1 MIHRRIVI
9 DVPTRT
15 IVRVIALVLAAAAA
29 VKIVDA
35 VSHVL
40 TWIAVSA
47 FLAVALEPVVRVTE
61 RWMSRTWAVLAV
73 FTGLLTLVA
82 LFLAV
87 LIIPIATQVDDLRNA
102 APGYLQRLERNQT
115 IRDLN
120 SRYKLVQKAQDAAKQ
135 APGRVFG
142 AAGRFVSGVVATLT
156 VLFLTLF
163 LMFELP
169 AMSRGVLSLL
179 SEDQAARV
187 RLVSADV
194 NRSIG
199 GYVLGNLAIS
209 VIAGAIV
216 GISLWILG
224 VPYAAAL
231 AVFMGVC
238 DLVPLVGAT
247 VGALAAIGV
256 AFAAQGVTAGI
267 VMIVVNVV
275 YQQFENHILQPIV
288 YRKTVQLSA
297 FLVLVAVLIG
307 GELMGVLGALV
318 AIPIAGSIQL
328 VVRELRAG
336 VGIAPARPS
345 RSPRQPNHRGQAPSG
360 AVKHRCLMPMFHALP
375 LAASR
380 ISSHAVSTCSAVV
393 ARFPIAT
400 RTA

>member
-1 MIHRRIVI
+1 MVDRMVI

-29 VKIVDA
+29 VQILDA
-35 VSHVL
+35 VSRVL
-40 TWIAVSA
+40 TWIAVSI

-61 RWMSRTWAVLAV
+61 RWMSRTWAVLTV
-73 FTGLLTLVA
+73 FGGLLALVA

-87 LIIPIATQVDDLRNA
+87 LIIPIATQVDDLRAA
-102 APGYLQRLERNQT
+102 APGYLQRLERNHT

-120 SRYKLVQKAQDAAKQ
+120 QRYKLVQKAQDAAKQ
-135 APGRVFG
+135 APARVFG
-142 AAGRFVSGVVATLT
+142 AAGRFVNGVVATLT

-169 AMSRGVLSLL
+169 AISRGLLSLL
-179 SEDQAARV
+179 TDDDAARV
-187 RLVSADV
+187 RLVAADV

-209 VIAGAIV
+209 VIAGATV

-297 FLVLVAVLIG
+297 FLVLVAVLVG

-328 VVRELRAG
+328 VVREIRAG
-336 VGIAPARPS
+336 VADPAAP
-345 RSPRQPNHRGQAPSG
+345 QPEPEPG
-360 AVKHRCLMPMFHALP
+360 
-375 LAASR
+375 
-380 ISSHAVSTCSAVV
+380 
-393 ARFPIAT
+393 
-400 RTA
+400 

>member
-1 MIHRRIVI
+1 MVHRRIVI

-15 IVRVIALVLAAAAA
+15 IVRVIALVLVAAAA

-40 TWIAVSA
+40 TWIAVSV

-61 RWMSRTWAVLAV
+61 RWMSRTWAVLTV
-73 FTGLLTLVA
+73 FAGLLGLVA

-87 LIIPIATQVDDLRNA
+87 LIIPIATQIDDLRDA

-135 APGRVFG
+135 APAQVFG
-142 AAGRFVSGVVATLT
+142 AAGRFVNGVVATLT

-169 AMSRGVLSLL
+169 TMSRGLLSLL
-179 SEDQAARV
+179 SEEQAARV

-209 VIAGAIV
+209 VIAGATV

-328 VVRELRAG
+328 VVRELRQG
-336 VGIAPARPS
+336 VGETPVPGTAEPQPRGPSPGLSPGLRPRARAPRPCPRARPSSPGS
-345 RSPRQPNHRGQAPSG
+345 RSPRG
-360 AVKHRCLMPMFHALP
+360 
-375 LAASR
+375 
-380 ISSHAVSTCSAVV
+380 SA
-393 ARFPIAT
+393 
-400 RTA
+400 

>member
-1 MIHRRIVI
+1 
-9 DVPTRT
+9 
-15 IVRVIALVLAAAAA
+15 
-29 VKIVDA
+29 
-35 VSHVL
+35 
-40 TWIAVSA
+40 
-47 FLAVALEPVVRVTE
+47 
-61 RWMSRTWAVLAV
+61 V
-73 FTGLLTLVA
+73 FVGLLALVA

-87 LIIPIATQVDDLRNA
+87 LIIPIATQVDDLRDA

-120 SRYKLVQKAQDAAKQ
+120 QRYKLVQKAQDAAQQ
-135 APGRVFG
+135 APARVFG
-142 AAGRFVSGVVATLT
+142 AAGRFVNGVVATLT

-169 AMSRGVLSLL
+169 AISRGLLSLL
-179 SEDQAARV
+179 TDDDAARV
-187 RLVSADV
+187 RLVAADV

-209 VIAGAIV
+209 VIAGATV

-297 FLVLVAVLIG
+297 FLVLVAVLVG

-328 VVRELRAG
+328 VVREIRAG
-336 VGIAPARPS
+336 VADPAAP
-345 RSPRQPNHRGQAPSG
+345 QPEPEPG
-360 AVKHRCLMPMFHALP
+360 
-375 LAASR
+375 
-380 ISSHAVSTCSAVV
+380 
-393 ARFPIAT
+393 
-400 RTA
+400 

>member
-1 MIHRRIVI
+1 MVHRRIVI

-15 IVRVIALVLAAAAA
+15 IVRVIALVLVAAAA

-40 TWIAVSA
+40 TWIAVSV

-61 RWMSRTWAVLAV
+61 RWMSRTWAVLTV
-73 FTGLLTLVA
+73 FAGLLGLVA

-87 LIIPIATQVDDLRNA
+87 LIIPIATQIDDLRDA

-135 APGRVFG
+135 APAQVFG
-142 AAGRFVSGVVATLT
+142 AAGRFVNGVVATLT

-169 AMSRGVLSLL
+169 TMSRGLLSLL
-179 SEDQAARV
+179 SEEQAARV

-209 VIAGAIV
+209 VIAGATV

-328 VVRELRAG
+328 VVREVRQG
-336 VGIAPARPS
+336 VGETPVPGTDV
-345 RSPRQPNHRGQAPSG
+345 SPEPG
-360 AVKHRCLMPMFHALP
+360 
-375 LAASR
+375 
-380 ISSHAVSTCSAVV
+380 SA
-393 ARFPIAT
+393 
-400 RTA
+400 

>member
-1 MIHRRIVI
+1 MVDRMVI

-15 IVRVIALVLAAAAA
+15 VVRVIALVLAAAAA
-29 VKIVDA
+29 VQILDA
-35 VSHVL
+35 VSRVL
-40 TWIAVSA
+40 TWIAVSI

-61 RWMSRTWAVLAV
+61 RWMSRTWAVLTV
-73 FTGLLTLVA
+73 FGGLLALVA

-87 LIIPIATQVDDLRNA
+87 LIIPIATQVDDLRAA
-102 APGYLQRLERNQT
+102 APGYLQRLERNHT

-120 SRYKLVQKAQDAAKQ
+120 QRYKLVQKAQDAAKQ
-135 APGRVFG
+135 APARVFG
-142 AAGRFVSGVVATLT
+142 AAGRFVNGVVATLT

-169 AMSRGVLSLL
+169 TMSRGLLSLL
-179 SEDQAARV
+179 TEDDAARV
-187 RLVSADV
+187 RLVAADV

-209 VIAGAIV
+209 VIAGATV

-297 FLVLVAVLIG
+297 FLVLVAVLVG

-328 VVRELRAG
+328 VVREIRAG
-336 VGIAPARPS
+336 VADPAAP
-345 RSPRQPNHRGQAPSG
+345 QPEPEPG
-360 AVKHRCLMPMFHALP
+360 
-375 LAASR
+375 
-380 ISSHAVSTCSAVV
+380 
-393 ARFPIAT
+393 
-400 RTA
+400 

>member
-1 MIHRRIVI
+1 MVDRMVI

-15 IVRVIALVLAAAAA
+15 VVRVIALVLAAAAA
-29 VKIVDA
+29 VQILDA
-35 VSHVL
+35 VSRVL
-40 TWIAVSA
+40 TWIAVSI

-61 RWMSRTWAVLAV
+61 RWMSRTWAVLTV
-73 FTGLLTLVA
+73 FGGLLALVA

-87 LIIPIATQVDDLRNA
+87 LIIPIATQVDDLRDA

-120 SRYKLVQKAQDAAKQ
+120 QRYKLVQKAQDAAQQ
-135 APGRVFG
+135 APARVFG
-142 AAGRFVSGVVATLT
+142 AAGRFVNGVVATLT

-169 AMSRGVLSLL
+169 AMSRGLLSLL
-179 SEDQAARV
+179 TEDDAARV
-187 RLVSADV
+187 RLVAADV

-209 VIAGAIV
+209 VIAGATV

-297 FLVLVAVLIG
+297 FLVLVAVLVG

-328 VVRELRAG
+328 VVREIRAG
-336 VGIAPARPS
+336 VADPAAP
-345 RSPRQPNHRGQAPSG
+345 QPEPEPG
-360 AVKHRCLMPMFHALP
+360 
-375 LAASR
+375 
-380 ISSHAVSTCSAVV
+380 
-393 ARFPIAT
+393 
-400 RTA
+400 

>member
-1 MIHRRIVI
+1 MVDRMVI

-29 VKIVDA
+29 VQILDA
-35 VSHVL
+35 VSRVL
-40 TWIAVSA
+40 TWIAVSV

-61 RWMSRTWAVLAV
+61 RWMSRTWAVLTV
-73 FTGLLTLVA
+73 FGGLLALVA

-87 LIIPIATQVDDLRNA
+87 LIIPIATQVDDLRDA

-120 SRYKLVQKAQDAAKQ
+120 QRYKLVQKAQDAAKQ
-135 APGRVFG
+135 APARVFG
-142 AAGRFVSGVVATLT
+142 AAGRFVNGVVATLT

-169 AMSRGVLSLL
+169 AMSRGLLSLL
-179 SEDQAARV
+179 TDDDAARV
-187 RLVSADV
+187 RLVAADV

-209 VIAGAIV
+209 VIAGATV

-297 FLVLVAVLIG
+297 FLVLVAVLVG

-336 VGIAPARPS
+336 VGDPAAP
-345 RSPRQPNHRGQAPSG
+345 QPEREPG
-360 AVKHRCLMPMFHALP
+360 
-375 LAASR
+375 
-380 ISSHAVSTCSAVV
+380 
-393 ARFPIAT
+393 
-400 RTA
+400 

>member
-1 MIHRRIVI
+1 MVHRRIVI

-15 IVRVIALVLAAAAA
+15 IVRVIALVLVAAAA
-29 VKIVDA
+29 VKIVAA

-40 TWIAVSA
+40 TWIAVSV

-61 RWMSRTWAVLAV
+61 RWMSRTWAVLTV
-73 FTGLLTLVA
+73 FGGLLGLVA

-87 LIIPIATQVDDLRNA
+87 LIIPIATQIDDLRDA

-135 APGRVFG
+135 APAQVFG
-142 AAGRFVSGVVATLT
+142 AAGRFVNGVVATLT

-169 AMSRGVLSLL
+169 TMSRGLLSLL
-179 SEDQAARV
+179 SEEQAARV

-209 VIAGAIV
+209 VIAGATV
-216 GISLWILG
+216 GLSLWILG
-224 VPYAAAL
+224 VPYAASL

-328 VVRELRAG
+328 VVREIRQG
-336 VGIAPARPS
+336 VGETPVPGTDV
-345 RSPRQPNHRGQAPSG
+345 SPEPG
-360 AVKHRCLMPMFHALP
+360 
-375 LAASR
+375 
-380 ISSHAVSTCSAVV
+380 SA
-393 ARFPIAT
+393 
-400 RTA
+400 

>member
-1 MIHRRIVI
+1 VVHRRIVI

-15 IVRVIALVLAAAAA
+15 IVRVIALVLVAAAA

-40 TWIAVSA
+40 TWIAVSV

-61 RWMSRTWAVLAV
+61 RWMSRTWAVLTV
-73 FTGLLTLVA
+73 FGGLLALVA

-87 LIIPIATQVDDLRNA
+87 LIIPIATQVDDLRAA
-102 APGYLQRLERNQT
+102 APGYLQRLERNHT

-120 SRYKLVQKAQDAAKQ
+120 QRYKLVQKAQDAAKQ
-135 APGRVFG
+135 APARVFG
-142 AAGRFVSGVVATLT
+142 AAGRFVNGVVATLT

-169 AMSRGVLSLL
+169 TMSRGLLSLL
-179 SEDQAARV
+179 TEDDAARV
-187 RLVSADV
+187 RLVAADV

-209 VIAGAIV
+209 VIAGATV

-297 FLVLVAVLIG
+297 FLVLVAVLVG

-328 VVRELRAG
+328 VVREIRAG
-336 VGIAPARPS
+336 VADPAAP
-345 RSPRQPNHRGQAPSG
+345 QPEPEPG
-360 AVKHRCLMPMFHALP
+360 
-375 LAASR
+375 
-380 ISSHAVSTCSAVV
+380 
-393 ARFPIAT
+393 
-400 RTA
+400 

>member
-1 MIHRRIVI
+1 MQRRIVI

-29 VKIVDA
+29 VKILDA

-40 TWIAVSA
+40 TWIAVA
-47 FLAVALEPVVRVTE
+47 VFLAVALEPVVRVTE

-87 LIIPIATQVDDLRNA
+87 LIIPIATQVDDLRDA

-120 SRYKLVQKAQDAAKQ
+120 QRYKLVQKAQDAAKQ
-135 APGRVFG
+135 APARVFG
-142 AAGRFVSGVVATLT
+142 AAGRFVNGVVATLT

-169 AMSRGVLSLL
+169 TMSRGLLSLL
-179 SEDQAARV
+179 SEEQAGRV
-187 RLVSADV
+187 RLVATDV

-209 VIAGAIV
+209 VIAGATV

-267 VMIVVNVV
+267 VMIVINVV

-328 VVRELRAG
+328 VVRELRTGTVMA
-336 VGIAPARPS
+336 APP
-345 RSPRQPNHRGQAPSG
+345 QPEPEPG
-360 AVKHRCLMPMFHALP
+360 
-375 LAASR
+375 
-380 ISSHAVSTCSAVV
+380 
-393 ARFPIAT
+393 
-400 RTA
+400 

>member
-1 MIHRRIVI
+1 MVQRRIVI
-9 DVPTRT
+9 DLPTRT

-29 VKIVDA
+29 VKIVGA

-40 TWIAVSA
+40 TWIAVSV

-87 LIIPIATQVDDLRNA
+87 LIIPIATQVDDLRDA

-120 SRYKLVQKAQDAAKQ
+120 QRYKLVQKAQDAAKQ
-135 APGRVFG
+135 APARVFG

-163 LMFELP
+163 LMFELQ

-179 SEDQAARV
+179 TEDQAARV

-194 NRSIG
+194 NKSIG

-209 VIAGAIV
+209 VIAGATV

-328 VVRELRAG
+328 VVRELRKG
-336 VGIAPARPS
+336 TIAPAPTL
-345 RSPRQPNHRGQAPSG
+345 PQPEPE
-360 AVKHRCLMPMFHALP
+360 
-375 LAASR
+375 
-380 ISSHAVSTCSAVV
+380 
-393 ARFPIAT
+393 AT
-400 RTA
+400 

>member
-1 MIHRRIVI
+1 VVHRRIVI

-15 IVRVIALVLAAAAA
+15 IVRVIALVLVAAAA

-40 TWIAVSA
+40 TWIAVSV

-61 RWMSRTWAVLAV
+61 RWMSRTWAVLTV
-73 FTGLLTLVA
+73 FAGLLGLVA

-87 LIIPIATQVDDLRNA
+87 LIIPIATQIDDLRDA

-135 APGRVFG
+135 APAQVFG
-142 AAGRFVSGVVATLT
+142 AAGRFVNGVVATLT

-169 AMSRGVLSLL
+169 TMSRGLLSLL
-179 SEDQAARV
+179 SEEQAARV
-187 RLVSADV
+187 RLVSTDV

-209 VIAGAIV
+209 VIAGATV
-216 GISLWILG
+216 GMSLWILG

-328 VVRELRAG
+328 VVREVRQG
-336 VGIAPARPS
+336 VGETPVPGTDV
-345 RSPRQPNHRGQAPSG
+345 SPEPG
-360 AVKHRCLMPMFHALP
+360 
-375 LAASR
+375 
-380 ISSHAVSTCSAVV
+380 SA
-393 ARFPIAT
+393 
-400 RTA
+400 

>member
-1 MIHRRIVI
+1 MVDRMVI

-29 VKIVDA
+29 VQILDA
-35 VSHVL
+35 VSRVL
-40 TWIAVSA
+40 TWIAVSI

-61 RWMSRTWAVLAV
+61 RWMSRTWAVLTV
-73 FTGLLTLVA
+73 FGGLLALVA

-87 LIIPIATQVDDLRNA
+87 LIIPIATQVDDLRDA
-102 APGYLQRLERNQT
+102 APGYLQRLERNHT

-120 SRYKLVQKAQDAAKQ
+120 QRYKLVQKAQDAAKQ
-135 APGRVFG
+135 APARVFG
-142 AAGRFVSGVVATLT
+142 AAGRFVNGVVATLT

-169 AMSRGVLSLL
+169 AISRGLLSLL
-179 SEDQAARV
+179 TDDDAARV
-187 RLVSADV
+187 RLVAADV

-209 VIAGAIV
+209 VIAGATV

-297 FLVLVAVLIG
+297 FLVLVAVLVG

-328 VVRELRAG
+328 VVREIRAG
-336 VGIAPARPS
+336 VADPAAP
-345 RSPRQPNHRGQAPSG
+345 QPEPEPG
-360 AVKHRCLMPMFHALP
+360 
-375 LAASR
+375 
-380 ISSHAVSTCSAVV
+380 
-393 ARFPIAT
+393 
-400 RTA
+400 

>member
-1 MIHRRIVI
+1 MIDRMVI

-29 VKIVDA
+29 VQILDA
-35 VSHVL
+35 VSRVL
-40 TWIAVSA
+40 TWIAVSI

-61 RWMSRTWAVLAV
+61 RWMSRTWAVLTV
-73 FTGLLTLVA
+73 FGGLLVLVA

-87 LIIPIATQVDDLRNA
+87 LIIPIATQVDDLRDA

-120 SRYKLVQKAQDAAKQ
+120 QRYKLVQKAQDAAQQ
-135 APGRVFG
+135 APARVFG
-142 AAGRFVSGVVATLT
+142 AAGRFVNGVVATLT

-169 AMSRGVLSLL
+169 AMSRGLLSLL
-179 SEDQAARV
+179 TEDDAARV
-187 RLVSADV
+187 RLVAADV

-209 VIAGAIV
+209 VIAGATV

-297 FLVLVAVLIG
+297 FLVLVAVLVG

-328 VVRELRAG
+328 VVREIRAG
-336 VGIAPARPS
+336 VADPAAP
-345 RSPRQPNHRGQAPSG
+345 QPEPEPG
-360 AVKHRCLMPMFHALP
+360 
-375 LAASR
+375 
-380 ISSHAVSTCSAVV
+380 
-393 ARFPIAT
+393 
-400 RTA
+400 

>member
-1 MIHRRIVI
+1 MVDRMVI

-29 VKIVDA
+29 VQILDA
-35 VSHVL
+35 VSRVL
-40 TWIAVSA
+40 TWIAVSV

-61 RWMSRTWAVLAV
+61 RWMSRTWAVLTV
-73 FTGLLTLVA
+73 FGGLLVLVA

-87 LIIPIATQVDDLRNA
+87 LIIPIATQVDDLRDA

-120 SRYKLVQKAQDAAKQ
+120 QRYKLVQKAQDAAQQ
-135 APGRVFG
+135 APARVFG
-142 AAGRFVSGVVATLT
+142 AAGRFVNGVVATLT

-169 AMSRGVLSLL
+169 AISRGLLSLL
-179 SEDQAARV
+179 TDDDAARV
-187 RLVSADV
+187 RLVAADV

-209 VIAGAIV
+209 VIAGATV
-216 GISLWILG
+216 GISLRILG
-224 VPYAAAL
+224 VTSAAAL
-231 AVFMGVC
+231 AVFLGVC

-297 FLVLVAVLIG
+297 FLVLVAVLVG

-328 VVRELRAG
+328 VVREIRAG
-336 VGIAPARPS
+336 VADPAAP
-345 RSPRQPNHRGQAPSG
+345 QPEPEPG
-360 AVKHRCLMPMFHALP
+360 
-375 LAASR
+375 
-380 ISSHAVSTCSAVV
+380 
-393 ARFPIAT
+393 
-400 RTA
+400 

>member
-1 MIHRRIVI
+1 MVDRMVI

-29 VKIVDA
+29 VQILDA
-35 VSHVL
+35 VSRVL
-40 TWIAVSA
+40 TWIAVSI

-61 RWMSRTWAVLAV
+61 RWMSRTWAVLTV
-73 FTGLLTLVA
+73 FGGLLALVA

-87 LIIPIATQVDDLRNA
+87 LIIPIATQVDDLRDA

-120 SRYKLVQKAQDAAKQ
+120 QRYKLVQKAQDAAQQ
-135 APGRVFG
+135 APARVFG
-142 AAGRFVSGVVATLT
+142 AAGRFVNGVVATLT

-169 AMSRGVLSLL
+169 AMSRGLLSLL
-179 SEDQAARV
+179 TEDDAARV
-187 RLVSADV
+187 RLVAADV

-209 VIAGAIV
+209 VIAGATV

-297 FLVLVAVLIG
+297 FLVLVAVLVG

-328 VVRELRAG
+328 VVREIRAG
-336 VGIAPARPS
+336 VADPAAP
-345 RSPRQPNHRGQAPSG
+345 QPEPEPG
-360 AVKHRCLMPMFHALP
+360 
-375 LAASR
+375 
-380 ISSHAVSTCSAVV
+380 
-393 ARFPIAT
+393 
-400 RTA
+400 

>member
-1 MIHRRIVI
+1 VVHRRIVI

-29 VKIVDA
+29 VKIVGA

-40 TWIAVSA
+40 TWIAVA
-47 FLAVALEPVVRVTE
+47 VFLAVALEPVVRVTE

-73 FTGLLTLVA
+73 FAGLLMLVV

-102 APGYLQRLERNQT
+102 APGYLQRLERDQT

-120 SRYKLVQKAQDAAKQ
+120 QRYKLVQKAQDAARQ
-135 APGRVFG
+135 APARVFG
-142 AAGRFVSGVVATLT
+142 AAGRFVNGVVATLT

-169 AMSRGVLSLL
+169 AMSRSVLSLL
-179 SEDQAARV
+179 SEEQAGRV
-187 RLVSADV
+187 RLVAGDV

-209 VIAGAIV
+209 VIAGATV

-267 VMIVVNVV
+267 VMIVINIV

-328 VVRELRAG
+328 VVRELRTGTVMA
-336 VGIAPARPS
+336 APP
-345 RSPRQPNHRGQAPSG
+345 QPEPEPG
-360 AVKHRCLMPMFHALP
+360 
-375 LAASR
+375 
-380 ISSHAVSTCSAVV
+380 
-393 ARFPIAT
+393 
-400 RTA
+400 

>member
-1 MIHRRIVI
+1 
-9 DVPTRT
+9 
-15 IVRVIALVLAAAAA
+15 
-29 VKIVDA
+29 
-35 VSHVL
+35 
-40 TWIAVSA
+40 
-47 FLAVALEPVVRVTE
+47 VVRVTE
-61 RWMSRTWAVLAV
+61 RWMSRTWAVLTV
-73 FTGLLTLVA
+73 FGGLLALVA

-87 LIIPIATQVDDLRNA
+87 LIIPIATQVDDLRAA
-102 APGYLQRLERNQT
+102 APGYLQRLERNHT

-120 SRYKLVQKAQDAAKQ
+120 QRYKLVQKAQDAAKQ
-135 APGRVFG
+135 APARVFG
-142 AAGRFVSGVVATLT
+142 AAGRFVNGVVATLT

-169 AMSRGVLSLL
+169 TMSRGLLSLL
-179 SEDQAARV
+179 TEDDAARV
-187 RLVSADV
+187 RLVAADV

-209 VIAGAIV
+209 VIAGATV

-297 FLVLVAVLIG
+297 FLVLVAVLVG

-328 VVRELRAG
+328 VVREIRAG
-336 VGIAPARPS
+336 VADPAAP
-345 RSPRQPNHRGQAPSG
+345 QPEPEPG
-360 AVKHRCLMPMFHALP
+360 
-375 LAASR
+375 
-380 ISSHAVSTCSAVV
+380 
-393 ARFPIAT
+393 
-400 RTA
+400 

>member
-40 TWIAVSA
+40 TWIAVST

-120 SRYKLVQKAQDAAKQ
+120 TRYKLVQKAQDAAKQ

-142 AAGRFVSGVVATLT
+142 AAGRFVTGVVATLT

-328 VVRELRAG
+328 VVRELRQGA
-336 VGIAPARPS
+336 GIAPPV
-345 RSPRQPNHRGQAPSG
+345 PQPEPEPG
-360 AVKHRCLMPMFHALP
+360 
-375 LAASR
+375 
-380 ISSHAVSTCSAVV
+380 
-393 ARFPIAT
+393 
-400 RTA
+400 

>member
-1 MIHRRIVI
+1 VVHRRIVI

-15 IVRVIALVLAAAAA
+15 IVRVIALVLVAAAA
-29 VKIVDA
+29 VKILDA

-40 TWIAVSA
+40 TWIAVSV

-61 RWMSRTWAVLAV
+61 RWMSRTWAVLTV
-73 FTGLLTLVA
+73 FAGLLALVA

-87 LIIPIATQVDDLRNA
+87 LIIPIATQIDDLRDA

-120 SRYKLVQKAQDAAKQ
+120 QRYKLVQKAQDAAKQ
-135 APGRVFG
+135 APAQVFG
-142 AAGRFVSGVVATLT
+142 AAGRFVNGVVATLT

-169 AMSRGVLSLL
+169 AMSRGLLSLL
-179 SEDQAARV
+179 SEEQAARV

-209 VIAGAIV
+209 VVAGATV

-328 VVRELRAG
+328 VVRELRQG
-336 VGIAPARPS
+336 VGETPVPGTDV
-345 RSPRQPNHRGQAPSG
+345 SPEPG
-360 AVKHRCLMPMFHALP
+360 
-375 LAASR
+375 
-380 ISSHAVSTCSAVV
+380 SA
-393 ARFPIAT
+393 
-400 RTA
+400 

>member
-1 MIHRRIVI
+1 VVHRRIVI

-15 IVRVIALVLAAAAA
+15 IVRVIALVLVAAAA
-29 VKIVDA
+29 VKILDA

-40 TWIAVSA
+40 TWIAVSL

-61 RWMSRTWAVLAV
+61 RWMSRTWAVLTV
-73 FTGLLTLVA
+73 FAGLLGLVA

-87 LIIPIATQVDDLRNA
+87 LIIPIATQIDDLRDA

-135 APGRVFG
+135 APAQVFG
-142 AAGRFVSGVVATLT
+142 AAGRFVNGVVATLT

-169 AMSRGVLSLL
+169 TMSRGLLSLL
-179 SEDQAARV
+179 SEEQAARV

-209 VIAGAIV
+209 VIAGATV

-247 VGALAAIGV
+247 IGALAAIGV

-297 FLVLVAVLIG
+297 FLVLVAVLVG

-328 VVRELRAG
+328 VVREIRQG
-336 VGIAPARPS
+336 VGETPVPGTDV
-345 RSPRQPNHRGQAPSG
+345 SPEPG
-360 AVKHRCLMPMFHALP
+360 
-375 LAASR
+375 
-380 ISSHAVSTCSAVV
+380 SA
-393 ARFPIAT
+393 
-400 RTA
+400 

>member
-1 MIHRRIVI
+1 MVDRMVI

-29 VKIVDA
+29 VQILDA
-35 VSHVL
+35 VSRVL
-40 TWIAVSA
+40 TWIAVSV

-61 RWMSRTWAVLAV
+61 RWMSRTWAVLTV
-73 FTGLLTLVA
+73 FGGLLVLVA

-87 LIIPIATQVDDLRNA
+87 LIIPIATQVDDLRDA

-120 SRYKLVQKAQDAAKQ
+120 QRYKLVQKAQDAAQQ
-135 APGRVFG
+135 APARVFG
-142 AAGRFVSGVVATLT
+142 AAGRFVNGVVATLT

-169 AMSRGVLSLL
+169 AISRGLLSLL
-179 SEDQAARV
+179 TDDDAARV
-187 RLVSADV
+187 RLVAADV

-209 VIAGAIV
+209 VIAGATV

-297 FLVLVAVLIG
+297 FLVLVAVLVG

-328 VVRELRAG
+328 VVREIRAG
-336 VGIAPARPS
+336 VADPAAP
-345 RSPRQPNHRGQAPSG
+345 QPEPEPG
-360 AVKHRCLMPMFHALP
+360 
-375 LAASR
+375 
-380 ISSHAVSTCSAVV
+380 
-393 ARFPIAT
+393 
-400 RTA
+400 

>member
-1 MIHRRIVI
+1 MVDRMVI

-29 VKIVDA
+29 VQILDA
-35 VSHVL
+35 VSRVL
-40 TWIAVSA
+40 TWIAVSI

-61 RWMSRTWAVLAV
+61 RWMSRTWAVLTV
-73 FTGLLTLVA
+73 FGGLLVLVA

-87 LIIPIATQVDDLRNA
+87 LIIPIATQVDDLRDA

-120 SRYKLVQKAQDAAKQ
+120 QRYKLVQKAQDAAQQ
-135 APGRVFG
+135 APARVFG
-142 AAGRFVSGVVATLT
+142 AAGRFVNGVVATLT

-169 AMSRGVLSLL
+169 AMSRGLLSLL
-179 SEDQAARV
+179 TEDDAARV
-187 RLVSADV
+187 RLVAADV

-209 VIAGAIV
+209 VIAGATV

-297 FLVLVAVLIG
+297 FLVLVAVLVG

-328 VVRELRAG
+328 VVREIRAG
-336 VGIAPARPS
+336 VADPAAP
-345 RSPRQPNHRGQAPSG
+345 QPEPEPG
-360 AVKHRCLMPMFHALP
+360 
-375 LAASR
+375 
-380 ISSHAVSTCSAVV
+380 
-393 ARFPIAT
+393 
-400 RTA
+400 

>member
-1 MIHRRIVI
+1 MVDRMVI

-15 IVRVIALVLAAAAA
+15 VVRVIALVLAAAAA
-29 VKIVDA
+29 VQILDA
-35 VSHVL
+35 VSRVL
-40 TWIAVSA
+40 TWIAVSV

-61 RWMSRTWAVLAV
+61 RWMSRTWAVLTV
-73 FTGLLTLVA
+73 FGGLLVLVA

-87 LIIPIATQVDDLRNA
+87 LIIPIATQVDDLRDA
-102 APGYLQRLERNQT
+102 APGYLQRLERNHT

-120 SRYKLVQKAQDAAKQ
+120 QRYKLVQKAQDAAKQ
-135 APGRVFG
+135 APARVFG
-142 AAGRFVSGVVATLT
+142 AAGRFVNGVVATLT

-169 AMSRGVLSLL
+169 AISRGLLSLL
-179 SEDQAARV
+179 TEDDAARV
-187 RLVSADV
+187 RLVAADV

-209 VIAGAIV
+209 VIAGATV

-297 FLVLVAVLIG
+297 FLVLVAVLVG

-328 VVRELRAG
+328 VVREIRAG
-336 VGIAPARPS
+336 VADPAAP
-345 RSPRQPNHRGQAPSG
+345 QPEPEPG
-360 AVKHRCLMPMFHALP
+360 
-375 LAASR
+375 
-380 ISSHAVSTCSAVV
+380 
-393 ARFPIAT
+393 
-400 RTA
+400 

>member
-1 MIHRRIVI
+1 VVHRRIVI

-40 TWIAVSA
+40 TWVAVSV
-47 FLAVALEPVVRVTE
+47 FLAVALEPVVRVAE
-61 RWMSRTWAVLAV
+61 RWMSRTWAVLSV
-73 FTGLLTLVA
+73 FAGLLVLVA

-87 LIIPIATQVDDLRNA
+87 LIIPIATQVDDLRDA

-120 SRYKLVQKAQDAAKQ
+120 QRYKLVAKAQDAAKQ
-135 APGRVFG
+135 APAQVFG

-179 SEDQAARV
+179 SEEQAARV

-209 VIAGAIV
+209 VIAGAVV

-238 DLVPLVGAT
+238 DLVPLIGAT
-247 VGALAAIGV
+247 IGALAAIGV
-256 AFAAQGVTAGI
+256 AFATQGVTAGI

-328 VVRELRAG
+328 VVRELR
-336 VGIAPARPS
+336 
-345 RSPRQPNHRGQAPSG
+345 
-360 AVKHRCLMPMFHALP
+360 KD
-375 LAASR
+375 SR
-380 ISSHAVSTCSAVV
+380 IGPPPAEPEPT
-393 ARFPIAT
+393 PG
-400 RTA
+400 TA

>member
-1 MIHRRIVI
+1 MVDRMVI

-29 VKIVDA
+29 VQILDA
-35 VSHVL
+35 VSRVL
-40 TWIAVSA
+40 TWIAVSI

-61 RWMSRTWAVLAV
+61 RWMSRTWAVLTV
-73 FTGLLTLVA
+73 FGGLLALVA

-87 LIIPIATQVDDLRNA
+87 LIIPIATQVDDLRDA
-102 APGYLQRLERNQT
+102 APGYLQRLERNHT

-120 SRYKLVQKAQDAAKQ
+120 QRYKLVQKAQDAAKQ
-135 APGRVFG
+135 APARVFG
-142 AAGRFVSGVVATLT
+142 AAGGFVNGVVATLT

-169 AMSRGVLSLL
+169 AMSRGLLSLL
-179 SEDQAARV
+179 TEDDAARV
-187 RLVSADV
+187 RLVAADV

-209 VIAGAIV
+209 VIAGATV

-297 FLVLVAVLIG
+297 FLVLVAVLVG

-328 VVRELRAG
+328 VVREIRAG
-336 VGIAPARPS
+336 VADPAAP
-345 RSPRQPNHRGQAPSG
+345 QPEPEPG
-360 AVKHRCLMPMFHALP
+360 
-375 LAASR
+375 
-380 ISSHAVSTCSAVV
+380 
-393 ARFPIAT
+393 
-400 RTA
+400 